1 MKYILTFLFISFL
14 TISVSAQKENTAF
27 LEKKMIEWL
36 DNELNEFS
44 QAITTAE
51 TAHAK
56 NDKGLV
62 SNSKSTLI
70 KGLKRFSINC
80 GLIFDQIAADR
91 VTLAENTQQNDYIEG
106 QLAYVRMKSQNRLQE
121 ISVDA
126 DDEKQLRSNV
136 DKIISFHEKIQ
147 KRDLD
152 FHPTEENTV
161 ANLKD
166 AKQIMALAQNINQ
179 MLQGAIVSE

>member
-1 MKYILTFLFISFL
+1 MKYILSFLLISFL

-36 DNELNEFS
+36 DNEVNDFS
-44 QAITTAE
+44 EAITTAE
-51 TAHAK
+51 TAHQK

-70 KGLKRFSINC
+70 KGLKRFSNNC
-80 GLIFDQIAADR
+80 GIIYDQIAADR
-91 VTLAENTQQNDYIEG
+91 VELAVNTQKNDYIEG
-106 QLAYVRMKSQNRLQE
+106 QLAYVRKKSQSRLQE

-126 DDEKQLRSNV
+126 AGEKQLRTDV
-136 DKIISFHEKIQ
+136 DKIISVYENIQ

-152 FHPTEENTV
+152 FHPTEKNTE
-161 ANLKD
+161 ANLRD
-166 AKQIMALAQNINQ
+166 AKQIMELAQNINQ
-179 MLQGAIVSE
+179 MLQSAIISE